1 MDNKERCMIKAK
13 DLQVK
18 GYTQREISEKLGVC
32 ERTVRNYIHNPSSSR
47 KKVTRKSK
55 LDPYYEYIKSVINEK
70 PYYNCELIY
79 VDLQKMKLSRC

>member
-32 ERTVRNYIHNPSSSR
+32 ERTVRNYLKNPPASR
-47 KKVTRKSK
+47 KNSLFNWNMRSLPVS
-55 LDPYYEYIKSVINEK
+55 
-70 PYYNCELIY
+70 
-79 VDLQKMKLSRC
+79 KMKKNCLFL